1 MIDLQKDVEDLKV
14 TYADL
19 LIEYAKRNKDIVIVE
34 ADLMKS
40 CGIDRF
46 RELYPDRTFDVGVA
60 EANMI
65 SMAAGLAN
73 MGKIPFTQTF
83 AIFASHRCLDQIQLS
98 VAYAGMKVKMCGSDP
113 GITTELN
120 GGTHQCMDDL
130 GIMRAIPTMA
140 VFEPVDCISLKKMF
154 PQLLAYDGPVYIRL
168 LRGRT
173 EKIYQEE
180 DIITLGKGNVI
191 REGNDISLF
200 ATGIMLSETIHAAN
214 LLEEE
219 GIDAEVINLHTIK
232 PLDTD
237 LIIQSVI
244 KTGCAITAENGS
256 IYNGL
261 GSAVCEVLSE
271 HCPSPM
277 KRIGVKD
284 RFGEI
289 GHLEELKKVMK
300 MSAVDIATAAKE
312 VIKKKER

>member
-1 MIDLQKDVEDLKV
+1 MIELQKDVEDLKV

-19 LIEYAKRNKDIVIVE
+19 LIEYAKRNEDIVIVE

-98 VAYAGMKVKMCGSDP
+98 VAYAGMKVRMCGSDP

-120 GGTHQCMDDL
+120 GGTHECMDDL

-140 VFEPVDCISLKKMF
+140 VFEPVDCISLKKLF
-154 PQLLAYDGPVYIRL
+154 PQLLTYDGPVYIRL

-180 DIITLGKGNVI
+180 DAITLGKGNVI
-191 REGNDISLF
+191 QKGNDVSLF
-200 ATGIMLSETIHAAN
+200 ATGIMLSETIRAAN

-219 GIDAEVINLHTIK
+219 GIHAEVINLHTIK

-237 LIIQSVI
+237 MIIQSVS

-271 HCPSPM
+271 HCPSPV

-289 GHLEELKKVMK
+289 GHVEELKKVMK
-300 MSAVDIATAAKE
+300 MSAVDIAAAAKE